1 MNCEI
6 IKEEEI
12 KLALLGDANVGK
24 TSILNRFMKRD
35 FNSKE
40 ISTIGM
46 EQSRKKLEI
55 EIGNQKVI
63 SILKIY
69 DSAGQ
74 ERYKS
79 IALSYIKAI
88 DGIILIYDISN
99 RQSFFDLKDWIKK
112 ITDNI
117 EKKIKMIVIGN
128 KNDLEKE
135 VEENEINDLLN
146 LIKKKNNDECSYL
159 ESSAKNNYNI
169 DLIFQTIS
177 EEIINHRLRYGR
189 ERKNTFRLNGK
200 KKDSGHDEK
209 NNKKKEC
216 CKNNT

>member
-40 ISTIGM
+40 INTIGM

-79 IALSYIKAI
+79 IALNYIKTI
-88 DGIILIYDISN
+88 DGIILIFDISN
-99 RQSFFDLKDWIKK
+99 RKSFFALNDWIKK
-112 ITDNI
+112 IKDDI

-128 KNDLEKE
+128 KNDLEKK

-200 KKDSGHDEK
+200 KKDSNHDEK

-216 CKNNT
+216 C